1 MSVALII
8 GLGVLVLIAAIAVSQ
23 RSRPRVTRIETR
35 REKEDRKDVGD
46 A

>member
-8 GLGVLVLIAAIAVSQ
+8 GLGVVVLIAAIALSQ
-23 RSRPRVTRIETR
+23 RSGPHVTQITRR
-35 REKEDRKDVGD
+35 REKEDKDSD

>member
-8 GLGVLVLIAAIAVSQ
+8 GLGVIVLIAAIALSQ
-23 RSRPRVTRIETR
+23 RSGPHITQITRR
-35 REKEDRKDVGD
+35 REKEDKDSD